1 MDAPV
6 FNNQITNTFN
16 MTYLHAPTIA
26 LPTYHPPLTCLS
38 PCRSPRPR
46 TTPTCDWWWRQHPV
60 DICQWGANTNEQTD
74 KVGKMGVG
82 DNGQGK
88 LLPPTPHLLT
98 SHAAV
103 FTWLAHPL
111 ARAHT
116 EPGKGE
122 V

>member
-6 FNNQITNTFN
+6 FNIQITNTFN

-26 LPTYHPPLTCLS
+26 LPIHIACTWLSSCRPPPLCTS
-38 PCRSPRPR
+38 
-46 TTPTCDWWWRQHPV
+46 PTCNWWQRRQHPV
-60 DICQWGANTNEQTD
+60 DIAIGTNKNEKTD
-74 KVGKMGVG
+74 EAGKMGVG

-103 FTWLAHPL
+103 FTYPRVFLM
-111 ARAHT
+111 
-116 EPGKGE
+116 
-122 V
+122 